1 VGLARVTSGA
11 GVGAAFGNE
20 DDAAAGTPAFFIRE
34 LESPAGDIRELV
46 VVFGAGNSSCET
58 AITMSERNRARKKR
72 LSIQGTGS

>member
-1 VGLARVTSGA
+1 VP
-11 GVGAAFGNE
+11 AFGE
-20 DDAAAGTPAFFIRE
+20 LDDAATGSATFFGRE
-34 LESPAGDIRELV
+34 LESPADDTRELG